1 MGVKAKVTTRTKGK
15 KKRESVF
22 ELNLFSSFGAVKQKG
37 TEIYLTMESSED
49 LYELVTPVRVKSRSR
64 IPVRSPGGGSSPF
77 GRGSTRPLALKAQL
91 EKVDKENCLEEL
103 AEEWQK
109 REEDMRHLVSPCN
122 TSGGGSSPF
131 GRGSTRQSPKASC
144 PLPVLEE
151 EKEVNVMD
159 ALKEQ
164 PENNLEED
172 FAEELKTPEG
182 KKEMLNINNAVISSP
197 PTFASSPHR
206 RAFADLLSPSKSI
219 WSSSADGEDGGQGL
233 GLSLLQEGGEGTL
246 TSRILAA
253 FVDCCFCA

>member
-1 MGVKAKVTTRTKGK
+1 MK
-15 KKRESVF
+15 EQIN
-22 ELNLFSSFGAVKQKG
+22 LNMDSSKDLF
-37 TEIYLTMESSED
+37 
-49 LYELVTPVRVKSRSR
+49 ELVTPVRTRSK

-77 GRGSTRPLALKAQL
+77 GRGSTRPLAVKAQL

-109 REEDMRHLVSPCN
+109 REEDMSPCN

-219 WSSSADGEDGGQGL
+219 WSSSADGEEGGQGL
-233 GLSLLQEGGEGTL
+233 GLSLLQEGGERTL

-253 FVDCCFCA
+253 CVDCCFCA

>member
-1 MGVKAKVTTRTKGK
+1 
-15 KKRESVF
+15 
-22 ELNLFSSFGAVKQKG
+22 
-37 TEIYLTMESSED
+37 
-49 LYELVTPVRVKSRSR
+49 
-64 IPVRSPGGGSSPF
+64 
-77 GRGSTRPLALKAQL
+77 
-91 EKVDKENCLEEL
+91 
-103 AEEWQK
+103 
-109 REEDMRHLVSPCN
+109 
-122 TSGGGSSPF
+122 
-131 GRGSTRQSPKASC
+131 
-144 PLPVLEE
+144 
-151 EKEVNVMD
+151 MD